1 MTWIDWATVA
11 CVVYA
16 VLLSTLVAIRQQLR
30 IRGDRELLRYQQRPR
45 VKVDRVDLLK
55 PDLVAP
61 VAGSGIEAGD
71 PVYWDGSLPGRVTT
85 TSSGNDQAGHLL
97 SDKPLRRPN
106 RTKPLSDRDAHLA
119 AVFGVAPSDSQPVEP
134 GMVKP

>member
-30 IRGDRELLRYQQRPR
+30 IRGDRELLRYQQQHRADFDWTNLASSPTTA
-45 VKVDRVDLLK
+45 DLLK

-106 RTKPLSDRDAHLA
+106 RTKPLS
-119 AVFGVAPSDSQPVEP
+119 GVALSDSQPVDP
-134 GMVKP
+134 GG